1 MLKTSNISSKQ
12 PSPVYSA
19 VYKKDLYE
27 FHKTLGAGS
36 FGTVKSGIV
45 KATGQKVAV
54 KIILKTVLRGHNEL
68 AEREIKFLATLQH
81 PNIVKLIDWFESKH
95 SYYIVTELALGGEL
109 FDRLVQRTF
118 YSEWDAANIIHQLLL
133 AVQYLHNNNVV
144 HRDIKLENILYL
156 TKDENSPIVLADFG
170 VAKQLASKD
179 ETLTG
184 VAGSFGYIA
193 PEIYAGEGYG
203 DLYGIGSGGY
213 TKSCDIWSIG
223 VVAYT
228 LIGGQPPIR
237 SESPQD
243 FLQEVKTNNFIL
255 FDPQYWQHISPEA
268 KAFILSCMDID
279 NRRRP
284 TIDQLLESEWM
295 QKFLNIQKEHMKQKE
310 EEITVDSNATNI
322 ISNIR
327 EGFNATKKFRE
338 VVNIIMVQNKLKK
351 LRELRDAEDKLES
364 GSNSSSS
371 NDNDNDND
379 NDNTGDSED
388 DFVFHNS
395 SIQLPNLKKLS
406 INSNKS
412 SNDQEISTAKSKS
425 LKSAFHSIVKAAKE
439 NQEKILE
446 YQKSEQNLN

>member
-1 MLKTSNISSKQ
+1 MLAASNLLSKRH
-12 PSPVYSA
+12 SPVYSA

-54 KIILKTVLRGHNEL
+54 KIILKTVLKGHNEL

-109 FDRLVQRTF
+109 FDRLVQRSF
-118 YSEWDAANIIHQLLL
+118 YSEWDAANIIYQLLL
-133 AVQYLHNNNVV
+133 AVQYLHDHNVV

-156 TKDENSPIVLADFG
+156 TKEEDSPIVLADFG
-170 VAKQLASKD
+170 VAKQLANKD
-179 ETLTG
+179 ETLRG

-203 DLYGIGSGGY
+203 DLYGLGSGGY

-237 SESPQD
+237 SESPQA
-243 FLQEVKTNNFIL
+243 FLEEVKTNNFIL
-255 FDPQYWQHISPEA
+255 FDPQYWEHISSEA

-279 NRRRP
+279 YRRRP
-284 TIDQLLESEWM
+284 TIDQLLDSPWM
-295 QKFLNIQKEHMKQKE
+295 QKFLAKGKEPVKE
-310 EEITVDSNATNI
+310 KAAVDENANI

-327 EGFNATKKFRE
+327 DGFNATKKFRE

-351 LRELRDAEDKLES
+351 LRELRDAEDKLE
-364 GSNSSSS
+364 GNTPSSS
-371 NDNDNDND
+371 NDNE
-379 NDNTGDSED
+379 TGDSED
-388 DFVFHNS
+388 DFVFHNTSLS
-395 SIQLPNLKKLS
+395 SFQLPNLKKLS
-406 INSNKS
+406 INSDSGSGSGSNKPS
-412 SNDQEISTAKSKS
+412 KVPEVAAAKSKS

-439 NQEKILE
+439 NQEKVLE
-446 YQKSEQNLN
+446 YQKKEEENSK